1 MTLACLY
8 TWFGFARWA
17 VGVLNLVIG
26 AFTAALIYLCG
37 ARALNRFCGV
47 GAALFFAID
56 PSQLLQVPQAGTEP
70 LGLLFFVAS
79 VYAAL
84 VAFETGRTVSYFLCG
99 LFIGLSNITRTLT
112 IFTLPF
118 FLGLMRRS
126 AR

>member
-1 MTLACLY
+1 VEWGCA
-8 TWFGFARWA
+8 
-17 VGVLNLVIG
+17 
-26 AFTAALIYLCG
+26 
-37 ARALNRFCGV
+37 
-47 GAALFFAID
+47 FFAID

-70 LGLLFFVAS
+70 LGVLFFVAS

-118 FLGLMRRS
+118 FLVLIVLLVGARARAWRAAS
-126 AR
+126 AAEAKADASGGAAAKRAAACR